1 MNNRELAEEFN
12 NRILIRVVGIGNG
25 GSNAVDYMYDS
36 GIDGVK
42 SEEFIAINTDSLALR
57 LSKATC
63 KLNIGNKL
71 TKGVGAE
78 GEPEIGE
85 KAARESRE
93 EIIAALK
100 GADMIFIIA
109 GMGGGTGT
117 GAAPIVAEIAR
128 DMGCLTIGVVTR
140 PFEFEGEHRIR
151 QAKEGIARLK
161 DKVDTLLV
169 ISNERLRYINPE
181 ITSQNAFAA
190 ADKMLYQ
197 PVQLISY
204 LVNVQWIIGMDF
216 ADITSIIKRAG
227 LSYIGLGRAKET
239 DWVEQAVKEAINFP
253 LMEKSIHNARGI
265 IVNFQVPPN
274 VDLKYINNAAAM
286 IHDAASEDVELLWG
300 VAFDENM
307 EDVFRITMI
316 ATNFDEKPELTA
328 ADISSPQPA
337 TIASQVSPAAGTISL
352 EETSSGDDLD
362 LSDIIRMLEN
372 R

>member
-1 MNNRELAEEFN
+1 
-12 NRILIRVVGIGNG
+12 
-25 GSNAVDYMYDS
+25 
-36 GIDGVK
+36 
-42 SEEFIAINTDSLALR
+42 
-57 LSKATC
+57 
-63 KLNIGNKL
+63 
-71 TKGVGAE
+71 
-78 GEPEIGE
+78 
-85 KAARESRE
+85 
-93 EIIAALK
+93 
-100 GADMIFIIA
+100 
-109 GMGGGTGT
+109 
-117 GAAPIVAEIAR
+117 
-128 DMGCLTIGVVTR
+128 MGCLTIGVVTR

-151 QAKEGIARLK
+151 QAEKGIARLK

-181 ITSQNAFAA
+181 ITPQNAFAA

-216 ADITSIIKRAG
+216 ADIISVIKGAG
-227 LSYIGLGRAKET
+227 FSYIGLGRAKET

-300 VAFDENM
+300 MAFDENM
-307 EDVFRITMI
+307 EDGFRITMI
-316 ATNFDEKPELTA
+316 ATNFNEKPELAA

-372 R
+372 